1 MSLISSTNQS
11 GASAGGNVVARDLND
26 NSTHLHLPPMSE
38 STSLHSALGKWIEQ
52 LELAKLEDETIAY
65 DVANLAFY
73 KRKRISDDGINGLD
87 EKLCAGDRSNRREDA
102 IEQKLSFEMI
112 LTEWSLYASAQEI
125 FAYLLAKIHRNFN
138 LLKDTVP
145 TNAAPHVLDHIID
158 QQVLEPI
165 VNECGQ
171 VQHFE
176 VNLNVALGMLYWLAD
191 QCVIRWHK

>member
-1 MSLISSTNQS
+1 M
-11 GASAGGNVVARDLND
+11 
-26 NSTHLHLPPMSE
+26 
-38 STSLHSALGKWIEQ
+38 
-52 LELAKLEDETIAY
+52 AKCADETIAY

-73 KRKRISDDGINGLD
+73 KRKRTSDDGINGLD
-87 EKLCAGDRSNRREDA
+87 AKLRAGGRAQRHEDA
-102 IEQKLSFEMI
+102 FDQKLSFEMI
-112 LTEWSLYASAQEI
+112 LTEWSFYASAQEI

-145 TNAAPHVLDHIID
+145 TDAAPHVLDHIID
-158 QQVLEPI
+158 RQVLEPI

-171 VQHFE
+171 VEHFE